1 MFTPIKL
8 NIDNYLEK
16 RQKEEVFNYK
26 ISDIF
31 NSNTFTIDYDG
42 IIKTHT
48 SIFIN
53 ITYIKML
60 IKYNNYELF
69 DKVLKYDITMY
80 HKYILECCIE
90 SMNYNYIYKCVQY
103 IKKHKV
109 NTNIIHK
116 VSYCEIIGK
125 SNIFPINNTVNIVS
139 QLGLYYKPIKKLF
152 M

>member
-1 MFTPIKL
+1 MYGPIKL
-8 NIDNYLEK
+8 NYLEEREK
-16 RQKEEVFNYK
+16 KQKEEVFNYK

-53 ITYIKML
+53 ITYIKLL

-116 VSYCEIIGK
+116 VSYSETIGELI
-125 SNIFPINNTVNIVS
+125 IFPFNNTVNMVS
-139 QLGLYYKPIKKLF
+139 QLGLYYKPVNKLF
-152 M
+152 I

>member
-1 MFTPIKL
+1 MFAPIKL
-8 NIDNYLEK
+8 NYLEEREK
-16 RQKEEVFNYK
+16 KQKEEVFNYK

-42 IIKTHT
+42 IIKTRT

-116 VSYCEIIGK
+116 VSYSETIGK
-125 SNIFPINNTVNIVS
+125 SNIFPFNNTVNMVS
-139 QLGLYYKPIKKLF
+139 QLGIRFENQKKLI